1 MEWINRL
8 NSAMNYMEEHILDEI
23 DMEKVGSIAGCS
35 SYHFQRM
42 FAYMANLPLTEYMRR
57 RRMSLAAVDLL
68 HGDKVLDVA
77 LRYGYDSP
85 TAFTRAFK
93 MIHGV
98 APSKIS
104 DEDVIVKSF
113 PPIHFHIS
121 VRGEGE
127 MNYRIV
133 KKDSFRIVGVSMP
146 LEKEVEKNFEIVP
159 QLWEKAHRD
168 GTIGKLTGMMNTD
181 IKGILGVSACN
192 GAEDWIYYIAVATTM
207 EADEQMQEL
216 EVPAHT
222 WAVFSGE
229 GSPQSIQDL
238 EQRIVCD
245 WLPTSGYEYADAPDM
260 ELYLNSDSEQMKYEV
275 WIPVVKRGREV

>member
-42 FAYMANLPLTEYMRR
+42 FAYMANVPLTEYMRR

-146 LEKEVEKNFEIVP
+146 LDRK
-159 QLWEKAHRD
+159 
-168 GTIGKLTGMMNTD
+168 
-181 IKGILGVSACN
+181 S
-192 GAEDWIYYIAVATTM
+192 
-207 EADEQMQEL
+207 
-216 EVPAHT
+216 
-222 WAVFSGE
+222 
-229 GSPQSIQDL
+229 
-238 EQRIVCD
+238 
-245 WLPTSGYEYADAPDM
+245 
-260 ELYLNSDSEQMKYEV
+260 
-275 WIPVVKRGREV
+275 VV